1 MKKIYSAD
9 LTQEDRVKLG
19 KTYSYWNELGYNLL
33 YYTPVENIEKTVKEL
48 KKIKLEF
55 LVGMKAFFK
64 GKEEIELRA
73 IFVKE

>member
-48 KKIKLEF
+48 KEKKLEF
-55 LVGMKAFFK
+55 LVGMKCFFK
-64 GKEEIELRA
+64 SEEDTGLRA
-73 IFVKE
+73 IFIKE